1 MVAEEDRC
9 LACKQ
14 PESLTAH
21 ALKCWSKVIKGVWS
35 LIVWSTLQRLYISF
49 KSFKLFADHWLR
61 LWQSHGWSRFE
72 LARNLTESAGN
83 MLGPLLIAYSLLG
96 GICEHVNI
104 NFAWLKYI
112 IYKSFVAQVLRDF
125 CVFTLNGHEFLL
137 SSGQTTQTT
146 MQFDLLNL
154 TCGSN
159 PKERS
164 KKCTKCTKCTLPE
177 FLLFCLIPPE
187 VEGSF
192 SPTSGRRLE
201 KPGAIARSCAT
212 AEHWQSIQA
221 SHGFTIHRR
230 LRPWA
235 GLARRYLSHVSAV
248 CQYGVHQRVLRTLE
262 DQT

>member
-49 KSFKLFADHWLR
+49 KSFKLFCRSLTKTVAEPWLVTLR
-61 LWQSHGWSRFE
+61 TCEKPQRVQVICLDPFDRIF
-72 LARNLTESAGN
+72 A
-83 MLGPLLIAYSLLG
+83 PG

-125 CVFTLNGHEFLL
+125 CVFTLNGQEFLL

-164 KKCTKCTKCTLPE
+164 KKCTKSLSA
-177 FLLFCLIPPE
+177 LFP
-187 VEGSF
+187 SF
-192 SPTSGRRLE
+192 
-201 KPGAIARSCAT
+201 CC
-212 AEHWQSIQA
+212 
-221 SHGFTIHRR
+221 F
-230 LRPWA
+230 
-235 GLARRYLSHVSAV
+235 V
-248 CQYGVHQRVLRTLE
+248 
-262 DQT
+262 